1 MEAATSSLTPAQ
13 KAQLHEVADGLLAV
27 YRTLVRMQYLEPSWI
42 KEGPHDMAEF
52 LPICEA
58 EGLDTSIIYLYSILP
73 YVDDSDCR
81 GLDFFQ
87 GGCFLDLRDKDTIEY
102 ARDPFYSSNEKETM
116 RPWMTPLSGLGN
128 HRTVILYDAKRHVIG
143 MFDQE
148 SGGSTDPNVGDGAVS
163 VGDDED
169 MGDWESD
176 DGEGNDDNDSD
187 DDAADEEN
195 DSDNGD
201 DDEGADDD
209 DNENIYD
216 EMDARPAPDV
226 LRDMVRWFE
235 DLTEHPGDGD
245 DSGREWYPEVSLPL
259 YRKHGWPSLDFDGDA
274 FRIDQVRAAAA
285 ETAKYFADEP
295 LRKVE
300 ELQRRVDEGK
310 GETHLMRQARKAI
323 SKAKNADDEWLARWN
338 LWLEEH
344 HYQNAVLEL
353 ADAKAKAERL
363 CPGGVSQKPD
373 ELPLWELRQLKADAT
388 GLALHVETLQ
398 KQVDD
403 ASGPDAA
410 PEPLRVRL
418 EYAIKRVAVSQRA
431 IEACEADAGGR
442 SFPNSRGVTELGI
455 DLDEMF
461 EMHAQTLK
469 ESERAAQA
477 IREWLDAAPGEA
489 IKAKEKA
496 KDLLRQHE
504 SVISSSKEG
513 LEKCRPPA
521 V

>member
-13 KAQLHEVADGLLAV
+13 KAKLQEAADGLLAV

-42 KEGPHDMAEF
+42 KEGPHDMTEF
-52 LPICEA
+52 LPICKA
-58 EGLDTSIIYLYSILP
+58 EGLDASIIYLYSILP

-102 ARDPFYSSNEKETM
+102 ARDPFYSSDEKEMM

-128 HRTVILYDAKRHVIG
+128 HRTVIIYDAKRHVIG

-163 VGDDED
+163 VGEDED
-169 MGDWESD
+169 MDDWESD
-176 DGEGNDDNDSD
+176 DGEDNDDNDSD
-187 DDAADEEN
+187 DD
-195 DSDNGD
+195 DN
-201 DDEGADDD
+201 

-235 DLTEHPGDGD
+235 DLTEYPGDGD

-259 YRKHGWPSLDFDGDA
+259 YRKHGWPGRDFDGNA

-353 ADAKAKAERL
+353 ADAKAKAEQL
-363 CPGGVSQKPD
+363 YPGGVSQKP
-373 ELPLWELRQLKADAT
+373 EEMPLWELRQLKADAP

-398 KQVDD
+398 KQADD
-403 ASGPDAA
+403 ADGPDAA

-418 EYAIKRVAVSQRA
+418 EYAINRVAVSQRA
-431 IEACEADAGGR
+431 IEACEADVGGR
-442 SFPNSRGVTELGI
+442 SFPKSRGVTVLGI

-477 IREWLDAAPGEA
+477 IREWLDAAPEEA

-496 KDLLRQHE
+496 QELLRQHE
-504 SVISSSKEG
+504 SVISSSKDG
-513 LEKCRPPA
+513 FEKCRPPT